1 MERKSTCSMPNQP
14 YFKAAEVKASSPI
27 RTSLYEREGSMW
39 GSLKQA
45 SPRRIASNLAYA
57 LKCHSY
63 QSELCQEMLTTFG
76 FTPEQ
81 MHRATDR
88 FLLGKSKSGKTIYW
102 LIDELAGCLDGR
114 LGDTWFSEIL
124 KARYPVGAPYLRVQH
139 CFFGLHQISMIDD
152 KPIGIVE
159 SARSA
164 VILSE
169 LCPHLLWLAYIYT
182 SNLTIDKFEPLQGR
196 KITIFPRSDPYM
208 DHYIFFLELADQLKR
223 RYPAFD
229 ITVSTF
235 LEDHATDAQKQ
246 RNIDILDFMC
256 QS

>member
-1 MERKSTCSMPNQP
+1 M
-14 YFKAAEVKASSPI
+14 
-27 RTSLYEREGSMW
+27 
-39 GSLKQA
+39 
-45 SPRRIASNLAYA
+45 
-57 LKCHSY
+57 
-63 QSELCQEMLTTFG
+63 
-76 FTPEQ
+76 
-81 MHRATDR
+81 
-88 FLLGKSKSGKTIYW
+88 
-102 LIDELAGCLDGR
+102 IDE
-114 LGDTWFSEIL
+114 
-124 KARYPVGAPYLRVQH
+124 
-139 CFFGLHQISMIDD
+139 

-196 KITIFPRSDPYM
+196 KITIFPRADPYM

-235 LEDHATDAQKQ
+235 LEDHATDDQKQ
-246 RNIDILDFMC
+246 RNIDILDFMLKTKK
-256 QS
+256 